1 MKKKIALIY
10 GVTGQDG
17 SYLSRLLL
25 KKNYLVIGVK
35 RKASSFNTERI
46 DDLYQKYENKN
57 KFKLIYGDLT
67 DSISTTSIIEHT
79 KPDEIYNLGA
89 QSHVKVSFELPE
101 YTTNVNALGTLR
113 VLEAIKKVN
122 KRKNIKFYQAGTSE
136 MFGSS
141 KPPQNENTSFQP
153 QSPYAASKLYS
164 HWITK
169 NYRDSYGIFAC
180 NGILFNHESP
190 QRGDTFVTKKI
201 ISFFCQYVKNKNN
214 QKLYLGNLYS
224 KRDWGHASD
233 YVLAMWK
240 ILQQKKPDDYVISTG
255 KNYTVKDFI
264 NKVCKKLKIK
274 LIWKGKGLKEVGIV
288 NGDKVIII
296 SKKYFRP
303 LEVDSLK
310 GNSSFARKKLSW
322 SPKYNLDK
330 LIEDMINSQINN
342 Q

>member
-10 GVTGQDG
+10 GITGQDG

-25 KKNYLVIGVK
+25 KKNYQVIGVK

-46 DDLYQKYENKN
+46 DDLYEKYKNKN
-57 KFKLIYGDLT
+57 QFKLIYGDLT
-67 DSISTTSIIEHT
+67 DSMSTNSIIQNI

-113 VLEAIKKVN
+113 ILESIKKIV
-122 KRKNIKFYQAGTSE
+122 KKKKIKFYQAGSSE

-141 KPPQNENTSFQP
+141 KPPQDENTSFQP

-169 NYRDSYGIFAC
+169 NYRESYGLFAC

-190 QRGDTFVTKKI
+190 QRGGTFVTKKI
-201 ISFFCQYVKNKNN
+201 INFFCKYLKNKN
-214 QKLYLGNLYS
+214 QKLYLGNIYS
-224 KRDWGHASD
+224 KRDWGHATD

-240 ILQQKKPDDYVISTG
+240 ILQQKNPDDYVISTG
-255 KNYTVKDFI
+255 KNYTVKEFV
-264 NKVCKKLKIK
+264 NKVCKKLNLK
-274 LIWKGKGLKEVGIV
+274 LIWKGKELKEAGFIE
-288 NGDKVIII
+288 NRKVIVI

-310 GNSSFARKKLSW
+310 GNSSYARKKLNW
-322 SPKYNLDK
+322 SPKYNLDR
-330 LIEDMINSQINN
+330 LIEEMINAEIYHQ
-342 Q
+342 

>member
-10 GVTGQDG
+10 GITGQDG

-25 KKNYLVIGVK
+25 KKNYQVIGVK

-46 DDLYQKYENKN
+46 DDLYKKYENKN
-57 KFKLIYGDLT
+57 QFKLIYGDLT
-67 DSISTTSIIEHT
+67 DSMSTGSIIENI

-113 VLEAIKKVN
+113 ILEAIKKIN
-122 KRKNIKFYQAGTSE
+122 KKKKIKFYQAGTSE

-141 KPPQNENTSFQP
+141 KPPQSENTYFQP
-153 QSPYAASKLYS
+153 QSPYAVSKLYS

-169 NYRDSYGIFAC
+169 NYRDSYGIYAC

-190 QRGDTFVTKKI
+190 QRGETFVTKKI
-201 ISFFCQYVKNKNN
+201 ITFLCKYLKDNN
-214 QKLYLGNLYS
+214 QKLYLGNIYS
-224 KRDWGHASD
+224 KRDWGHAKD

-240 ILQQKKPDDYVISTG
+240 ILQQKKPDDYVIATG
-255 KNYTVKDFI
+255 KNYTVKEFI
-264 NKVCKKLKIK
+264 NKVCRKLKLK
-274 LIWKGKGLKEVGIV
+274 LIWKGTGLKEVGIINDV
-288 NGDKVIII
+288 KTIII

-310 GNSSFARKKLSW
+310 GNSSYARKKLKW
-322 SPKYNLDK
+322 STKYNLDT
-330 LIEDMINSQINN
+330 LIDDMINAQKNN
-342 Q
+342 R

>member
-190 QRGDTFVTKKI
+190 QRGETFVTKKNNI
-201 ISFFCQYVKNKNN
+201 IF
-214 QKLYLGNLYS
+214 LP
-224 KRDWGHASD
+224 
-233 YVLAMWK
+233 
-240 ILQQKKPDDYVISTG
+240 I
-255 KNYTVKDFI
+255 
-264 NKVCKKLKIK
+264 
-274 LIWKGKGLKEVGIV
+274 
-288 NGDKVIII
+288 
-296 SKKYFRP
+296 
-303 LEVDSLK
+303 
-310 GNSSFARKKLSW
+310 RKKQ
-322 SPKYNLDK
+322 K
-330 LIEDMINSQINN
+330 
-342 Q
+342 